1 MAVTTA
7 WGGAMSKVINCA
19 CGHVISGDDDEEL
32 IRNALIHM
40 REFHP
45 AMVGKVSRQDI
56 LEMAEDAS

>member
-1 MAVTTA
+1 
-7 WGGAMSKVINCA
+7 MSKVINCA
-19 CGHVISGDDDEEL
+19 CGHVISGADEEEL

-56 LEMAEDAS
+56 LEMAEDGS